1 MRCITVNGFSKSL
14 AMTGYRLGYTA
25 SSLPIAQAIS
35 KLQSQLSSCAS
46 SISQYAAFYALT
58 KMPVTNAHWMT
69 DRITELKEKRDLA
82 WSLLQAIPKVKLPV
96 SKPQGAFYLFPDVSE
111 YYGKS
116 RPSSTLNIGD
126 SMSSSV
132 MINNSIDLCREL
144 LKSEGIAMVPGS
156 AFGDDNCL
164 RLSYATSLETIR
176 ESIEGLHRFLIS
188 LQ

>member
-1 MRCITVNGFSKSL
+1 M
-14 AMTGYRLGYTA
+14 
-25 SSLPIAQAIS
+25 
-35 KLQSQLSSCAS
+35 
-46 SISQYAAFYALT
+46 
-58 KMPVTNAHWMT
+58 
-69 DRITELKEKRDLA
+69 
-82 WSLLQAIPKVKLPV
+82 LQAIPKIKLPQ

-116 RPSSTLNIGD
+116 LPRHSSTVNKDD

-132 MINNSIDLCREL
+132 IINNSVDLCREL

-164 RLSYATSLETIR
+164 RLSYATSLDTIR

-188 LQ
+188 LH